1 MKPSPLQPLLKQH
14 ASKIRKK
21 IKCESWI
28 LLIVFDLIKKSAP
41 VGNTPHS
48 KRNSGIIKPLVDVDQ
63 LGNTAVIP

>member
-21 IKCESWI
+21 IKRESWI
-28 LLIVFDLIKKSAP
+28 LLIVFVLLKKSAP

-48 KRNSGIIKPLVDVDQ
+48 KRNSGIIKSLFDVDQ
-63 LGNTAVIP
+63 QGNTAVIP